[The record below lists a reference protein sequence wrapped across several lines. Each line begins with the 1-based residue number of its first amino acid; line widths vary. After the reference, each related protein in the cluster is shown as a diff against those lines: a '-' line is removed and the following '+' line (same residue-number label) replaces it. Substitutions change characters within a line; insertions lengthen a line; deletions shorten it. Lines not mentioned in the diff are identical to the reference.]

1 MRWSQ
6 KLRKCMEK
14 RSNRDKTTSPCYLT
28 TDMIT
33 APNTTMMAP
42 ITMDMV
48 TRSTSLRNIA
58 AKTRMNKGTVLEIGD
73 MMITFPKNNA
83 YVFDIVAIAEP
94 IPAHM

>member
-1 MRWSQ
+1 
-6 KLRKCMEK
+6 MEK
-14 RSNRDKTTSPCYLT
+14 GSNRDKSTSPYYLT

-42 ITMDMV
+42 ITMDLV
-48 TRSTSLRNIA
+48 IRSTSLRNIA
-58 AKTRMNKGTVLEIGD
+58 AKNKTNKGTVLEIGD

-94 IPAHM
+94 MPAHR

>member
-1 MRWSQ
+1 
-6 KLRKCMEK
+6 
-14 RSNRDKTTSPCYLT
+14 
-28 TDMIT
+28 MIT
-33 APNTTMMAP
+33 APNTTIMAP